1 MMKSIVRQLVCCV
14 LFAAG
19 STLAVEVND
28 TQTWDHLTDLSGQT
42 TTIGPNGDL
51 TINGRVNLD
60 NGTIILN
67 GGRLTIN
74 GDFHFGDIGADKNPE
89 QIYLNAGMMTVT
101 YTESYRDRGAVVF
114 VGAGEMTTGQVG
126 NRQQYD
132 PSDTSYWDIRALD
145 GYGPV
150 QIDEVEGDRKKI
162 WAPPLNPA
170 IEFESS
176 DSSGLETASPAMIS
190 VVLNRP
196 QEGQTYTVDYAVT
209 GGTATNGV
217 DYTSLASRCSCDF
230 DGSGRVDF
238 RDLGSFVGDWLS
250 QVSGVTA
257 DVTDDNDVDFNDFAV
272 CALDWFDTC
281 GSSTLVFEPGQTGK
295 TISIDI
301 IDDGVDEGNE
311 TIELTLQNPTGA
323 ETTVGPKSQHVYTI
337 VESEPS
343 VGFKAST
350 GRGGEHIAP
359 AIEVGLDHV
368 WRETVTVRYAVTG
381 GTATAGTDYN
391 LSDGTLTFEP
401 GQTSQLINLS
411 IVDDTSV
418 EDAETIVIKLSKPTN
433 ATLGT
438 NSEHTYTIVDNE
450 SGLVWDGLVWYYS
463 NVSGGPY
470 VNSQGDLE
478 WDPQKGGQFITRI
491 PEQRLSQVGDVVEFS
506 FMWMTDGDH
515 NCPPN
520 SCTVCDRCSGDITCI
535 AGTSDFRVGLFEADG
550 DYVEEDG
557 LGVFGSIFEGYK
569 GYNWRFGPNMDPDI
583 PPRWVD
589 CDGEVHKTGNFCKKP
604 EGEDNLMT
612 YNRGEMAYI
621 PGFGLTP
628 GEYSLFRIQLK
639 RTSSDSVRMEI
650 ELNGVIL
657 SETDD
662 SGRDQPQKIDVLA
675 VHMRNGREYNRL
687 VLRKL

>member
-1 MMKSIVRQLVCCV
+1 MKVTAKQLFCCV
-14 LFAAG
+14 LLAAG

-28 TQTWDHLTDLSGQT
+28 TQTWDDLTDLSEQT

-74 GDFHFGDIGADKNPE
+74 GDFHFADTSADSNPE
-89 QIYLNAGMMTVT
+89 HIYLNAGTITVT

-114 VGAGEMTTGQVG
+114 VGAGEMTTGRVG
-126 NRQQYD
+126 NGEQYD
-132 PSDTSYWDIRALD
+132 PSDTSYWDIRAIE

-150 QIDEVEGDRKKI
+150 QIDDVEGDRKKI
-162 WAPPLNPA
+162 WAPPLNPDM
-170 IEFESS
+170 EFEAA
-176 DSSGLETASPAMIS
+176 DSSGLESTSSAEIA

-196 QEGQTYTVDYAVT
+196 EPDRTYTVDYAIT
-209 GGTATNGV
+209 GGTATRGA
-217 DYTSLASRCSCDF
+217 DYVPVSACSCDF
-230 DGSGRVDF
+230 DGSGQFNF
-238 RDLGSFVGDWLS
+238 RDLSVFVDNWLS
-250 QVSGVTA
+250 QTPGNAA
-257 DVTDDNDVDFNDFAV
+257 DITGDNNINFEDFAV
-272 CALDWFDTC
+272 CALDWLNTC
-281 GSSTLVFEPGQTGK
+281 GSNTLVFEPGQTRK

-301 IDDGVDEGNE
+301 IDDGVDEGDE
-311 TIELTLQNPTGA
+311 TIELTLQSPTGQDA
-323 ETTVGPKSQHVYTI
+323 TLGPKSRHTYTI
-337 VESEPS
+337 VELQPS
-343 VGFKAST
+343 VGFEAPT
-350 GRGGEHIAP
+350 DRDAEHIGVA
-359 AIEVGLDHV
+359 AVEVSLTHL

-381 GTATAGTDYN
+381 GTATAGADYN
-391 LSDGTLTFEP
+391 LSDGALTFDP
-401 GQTSQLINLS
+401 GQTTKTIELS

-418 EDAETIVIKLSKPTN
+418 EDAETVVITLSDPTN

-438 NSEHTYTIVDNE
+438 NTEHTYTIVDNE

-463 NVSGGPY
+463 NVSGGPF
-470 VNSQGDLE
+470 VNASGDLE
-478 WDPQKGGQFITRI
+478 WDPEKGGQFITRI
-491 PEQRLSQVGDVVEFS
+491 PDHRLSQVGDMVEFS

-515 NCPPN
+515 NCPPD

-550 DYVEEDG
+550 EYVEEDG
-557 LGVFGSIFEGYK
+557 LGVFGSLFEGYK
-569 GYNWRFGPNMDPDI
+569 GYNFRFGPNMDPDI

-604 EGEDNLMT
+604 EREDNLMT

-628 GEYSLFRIQLK
+628 GEYSLFRVQLK
-639 RTSSDSVRMEI
+639 RTSAKSVRMEI
-650 ELNGVIL
+650 ELNGVTL
-657 SETDD
+657 SDTDD
-662 SGRDQPQKIDVLA
+662 SGREQPQKIDVFA

-687 VLRKL
+687 VLRKP